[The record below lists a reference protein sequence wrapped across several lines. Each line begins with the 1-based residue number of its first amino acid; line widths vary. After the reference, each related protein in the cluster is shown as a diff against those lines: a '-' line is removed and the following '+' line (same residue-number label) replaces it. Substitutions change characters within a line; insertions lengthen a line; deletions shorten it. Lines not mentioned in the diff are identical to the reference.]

1 MSSVF
6 KHFYLSIRIV
16 NITGQIWYWDEEIC
30 VRPFSFKPL
39 SLHGLLLFKKAT
51 MKKEGFGK
59 KRLLLHFPF
68 FLCPSP
74 KWVLPFM
81 TLLSPFLPN
90 SFSIQH
96 SGLQP
101 LISVCSPAISHTPP
115 SFPERGWV
123 LVWELLFP
131 LDFSSWQPICKIL
144 WPKGS
149 CSPETV
155 MLILRVVLVWFQS
168 NLLPAHQCHPAG
180 LVPKCV
186 KWENLYNAFFKRSTS
201 QPLRLAEQ
209 FG

>member
-1 MSSVF
+1 
-6 KHFYLSIRIV
+6 
-16 NITGQIWYWDEEIC
+16 
-30 VRPFSFKPL
+30 
-39 SLHGLLLFKKAT
+39 

-59 KRLLLHFPF
+59 KKASTAAFPKLF
-68 FLCPSP
+68 FLCPTP
-74 KWVLPFM
+74 KWVLLFM
-81 TLLSPFLPN
+81 TLLSPFLPD

-101 LISVCSPAISHTPP
+101 LISVCSPASISHTLP

-123 LVWELLFP
+123 LVWKPLFP

-155 MLILRVVLVWFQS
+155 MLILHVVLVWFQS
-168 NLLPAHQCHPAG
+168 NLLASHQCCPAG

-186 KWENLYNAFFKRSTS
+186 KWENFYSAFFKHSTS
-201 QPLRLAEQ
+201 QPLRLAAQ